1 MLRGP
6 QENARMDSLPRLL
19 LRFILVPLGYL
30 AGVIV
35 GALVILFGAWK
46 LGAMAASPDT
56 DVQMWAI
63 LGFAVAGPMLLA
75 MLLGVMWLPAAI
87 GILISETFAIRSFL
101 FHALNGAL
109 SAWLGWHL
117 FGTIDNSPVPLHDP
131 LSVIAAGLAGGLAYW
146 AVAGWSAGFWQ
157 PVFARERPAATPPSS
172 PDPARTR

>member
-1 MLRGP
+1 
-6 QENARMDSLPRLL
+6 MDSLLRLL

-46 LGAMAASPDT
+46 LGAMAASVDPDT
-56 DVQMWAI
+56 QMWAI
-63 LGFAVAGPMLLA
+63 LGFAVAGPLLLV

-87 GILISETFAIRSFL
+87 GILISETFAIRSFI

-109 SAWLGWHL
+109 SAWIGWHL
-117 FGTIDNSPVPLHDP
+117 FGTVDNSPVPLHEP
-131 LSVIAAGLAGGLAYW
+131 LPVVAAGLAGGLAYW

-157 PVFARERPAATPPSS
+157 PVFARERPPAAPP
-172 PDPARTR
+172 PDPATTR